1 MTWALGVSGPGFVR
15 VMTLTAPNR
24 LLVDVQT

>member
-1 MTWALGVSGPGFVR
+1 VTWALGVSGPGFVR

-24 LLVDVQT
+24 LVVDVQT